1 MPATIVMLPGYM
13 TDADLWH
20 AFAPGLAPYG
30 PQHAQLHGSSLEE
43 IARGVLRDCPA
54 RFVLLGFSLGGYV
67 AQEIV
72 RLAGDRVLAL
82 VLVATS
88 ARAGTPPSQLSPVQG
103 RFKGLTAASVRS
115 SLGPLRQDDGELIAR
130 IQRMGERLGEQVYRD
145 QSGLVRESGLPALE
159 QVRCPVLVVAARH
172 DALRSIEESRE
183 MVQAAGADFELIEDS
198 GHMLPMEQPQQLARI
213 VVRWL
218 DRVLSA

>member
-20 AFAPGLAPYG
+20 EFAPGLAPYV
-30 PQHAQLHGSSLEE
+30 PQHAQLHGSSLED

-115 SLGPLRQDDGELIAR
+115 SLGPQRQDDGELIAR

-172 DALRSIEESRE
+172 DALRTIEESRE